1 MITVLIADDHAVV
14 RQGLKQII
22 ADQKDMVVGGEAKN
36 GHEVIELLRQKE
48 WDVVV
53 LDITMP
59 GRSGLDIL
67 KDIKS
72 ERPELPVLMLSM
84 HPEDQYALRALR
96 AGAAGYLTKESAP
109 EELVVAIRRILR
121 GKKYIT
127 ESVAD
132 AMVDDIKGAVDKEPH
147 DKLSDREFQVLTMI
161 GSGKSLSDIAE
172 ELSLSVKTVST
183 YRTRLLEKMHLK
195 NNAELVH
202 YAVSR
207 KLV

>member
-202 YAVSR
+202 
-207 KLV
+207 